1 MTENF
6 MVTRKQNKS
15 VEAVLVETGFITNL
29 IQEEL
34 MNTDAYLSKVANA
47 IGNGITNTII
57 NVE

>member
-1 MTENF
+1 